1 MQSVCCYFF
10 NQNGLFSSTFL
21 CSRIS
26 LAFAELVSTS
36 RCWTYWTK
44 TANIFEDYQWMQWQ
58 PKYRKHRQTDE
69 NKTIPLFYR
78 SGSVRS
84 SISSSTVSIKNYPDL
99 ANILLLTKKFVKSG
113 FYLFSSIIYF
123 VMCLFSFT
131 YLVPQLYTLV
141 LEVFVV
147 VGELDNRHKRIHR
160 HNCNHIGNCPILSKR
175 PKKLR
180 LKRLISCL
188 GRWRLMPYLFATR
201 GSKVT
206 QKPD

>member
-1 MQSVCCYFF
+1 MQS
-10 NQNGLFSSTFL
+10 
-21 CSRIS
+21 
-26 LAFAELVSTS
+26 
-36 RCWTYWTK
+36 
-44 TANIFEDYQWMQWQ
+44 Q

-69 NKTIPLFYR
+69 NKTIQLFYR

-84 SISSSTVSIKNYPDL
+84 SISSSTVNMKNYPDL

-147 VGELDNRHKRIHR
+147 VGELGYRHKGIHR

-188 GRWRLMPYLFATR
+188 GR
-201 GSKVT
+201 
-206 QKPD
+206 